1 MSVKLRG
8 QGRQPSPFQCS
19 FRSVGRPG
27 EMIMQKSWAIGQ
39 HLENELSR
47 LSTARRWLSF
57 ARERAPFRVVRRT
70 RVFLCTIPSS
80 YKIEQL
86 EEEFEEDF
94 PGRLFMGICDEAAAT
109 AETYVPQLL
118 KIQVENIVLLGDH
131 KQLQPLVIASDHK
144 EPEQKKVS
152 RSLMERMVDAGYR
165 TTMLTTQYRMPDC
178 LCNIVS
184 GLFYRSMLRT
194 APEKLRKEQRA
205 TLGASAL
212 SKRLR
217 WLDVSSSPGESQVGT
232 SFVSAQEAALI
243 AHLLRSDPLLS
254 TTRETIKVV
263 CLYKPQAGLIQKVC
277 GDTFGAQRRN
287 VEFVTVDACQGTE
300 APHVVLSTVR
310 SQPGRIGF
318 ASNPRRLNVAISRA
332 KETLTVVGCSEAL
345 ACDVNWRKVLDGFRT
360 SSEGSVE
367 PPKTMA
373 DFRAQGLEE
382 LWLRAQGSG
391 RGTASG
397 GEAASSAAEAVQ
409 GQGQRWFWQGQEW
422 QGQRWQG
429 QRHLPQ
435 LPGRPLPL
443 WFPVPIFSQQLMVQ
457 MPQLFLH
464 SNSRADGDAT
474 AFSQQLKVQQ

>member
-1 MSVKLRG
+1 
-8 QGRQPSPFQCS
+8 PFQCS

-194 APEKLRKEQRA
+194 APEKLREEQRA
-205 TLGASAL
+205 TLGASTL

-382 LWLRAQGSG
+382 LWLRAQGEAQRLVEKRPPPQQKQSKGKGKGGFGKGKSG
-391 RGTASG
+391 KGNG
-397 GEAASSAAEAVQ
+397 GKGNGICRSFQ
-409 GQGQRWFWQGQEW
+409 DGHCRFGFQCR
-422 QGQRWQG
+422 
-429 QRHLPQ
+429 
-435 LPGRPLPL
+435 
-443 WFPVPIFSQQLMVQ
+443 FS
-457 MPQLFLH
+457 H
-464 SNSRADGDAT
+464 SN
-474 AFSQQLKVQQ
+474 